1 MSTMTAS
8 DIQKKVSRIL
18 SGTMNLN
25 VPGPEADLV
34 ASGQLDSLALVDLLM
49 HLEQSFGIA
58 VSLEGL
64 EIDELRSVTRISG
77 LVAKRLA
84 AA

>member
-1 MSTMTAS
+1 MSTMAAN

-25 VPGPEADLV
+25 VPGPDADLV
-34 ASGQLDSLALVDLLM
+34 ASGQLDSLSLVDLLL

-64 EIDELRSVTRISG
+64 EIDELRSVTRIAG

>member
-1 MSTMTAS
+1 MSTMAAN

-25 VPGPEADLV
+25 VPGPDADLV
-34 ASGQLDSLALVDLLM
+34 ASGQLDSLSLVDLLL

>member
-1 MSTMTAS
+1 MSTMTVN

-25 VPGPEADLV
+25 VPGPDADLV
-34 ASGQLDSLALVDLLM
+34 ASGQLDSLSLVDLLL

>member
-1 MSTMTAS
+1 MSTMAVN

-25 VPGPEADLV
+25 VPGPDADLV
-34 ASGQLDSLALVDLLM
+34 ASGQLDSLSLVDLLL

-64 EIDELRSVTRISG
+64 EIDELRSVTRIAG